1 MPLPQK
7 RERPCKTM
15 RCVACAPGSMANAVT
30 IGRIALSFALMM
42 PVAFSLAF
50 FLVYALAGLTDML
63 DGCVARRAN
72 SVSELGARLDS
83 IADLALAVVCL
94 EKVLPVIDVPAWLW
108 AWIAVIALV
117 KVANVAS
124 GLVVERRL
132 VMLHTSANKVAGI
145 VAFLVPFAIPL
156 FGITAPSTIACT
168 VATFAAV
175 QEGHLI
181 RTGSF
186 SPAVGD

>member
-1 MPLPQK
+1 
-7 RERPCKTM
+7 
-15 RCVACAPGSMANAVT
+15 MANSLT
-30 IGRIALSFALMM
+30 ICRIVLCVVLLITD
-42 PVAFSLAF
+42 AFSPAF
-50 FLVYALAGLTDML
+50 FLAYALAGLTDML
-63 DGCVARRAN
+63 DGYVARKTN
-72 SVSELGARLDS
+72 SASELGTRLDS
-83 IADLALAVVCL
+83 IADLVLVIVCL
-94 EKVLPVIDVPAWLW
+94 EKLLPAIDVPIWLRAWV
-108 AWIAVIALV
+108 AAIAIV
-117 KVANVAS
+117 KVVNMAS

-132 VMLHTSANKVAGI
+132 VMPHTVANKVAGL

>member
-1 MPLPQK
+1 
-7 RERPCKTM
+7 
-15 RCVACAPGSMANAVT
+15 MANSLTICRIVLCVVLLVT
-30 IGRIALSFALMM
+30 D
-42 PVAFSLAF
+42 AFSPAF
-50 FLVYALAGLTDML
+50 FLAYALAGLTDML
-63 DGCVARRAN
+63 DGYVARKTN
-72 SVSELGARLDS
+72 SASELGTRLDS
-83 IADLALAVVCL
+83 IADLVLVIVCL
-94 EKVLPVIDVPAWLW
+94 EKLLPAIDVPIWLW
-108 AWIAVIALV
+108 AWVAAIAIV
-117 KVANVAS
+117 KVVNMAS

-132 VMLHTSANKVAGI
+132 VMPHTVANKVAGL

>member
-1 MPLPQK
+1 
-7 RERPCKTM
+7 M
-15 RCVACAPGSMANAVT
+15 RCVARAPGSMANAVT

-108 AWIAVIALV
+108 AWIAAIALV

-132 VMLHTSANKVAGI
+132 VMLHTSANKVAGL
-145 VAFLVPFAIPL
+145 VAFLVPFAVPL
-156 FGITAPSTIACT
+156 FGIIAPSTIACT

>member
-1 MPLPQK
+1 
-7 RERPCKTM
+7 
-15 RCVACAPGSMANAVT
+15 MANSLTICRIVLCVVLLVT
-30 IGRIALSFALMM
+30 D
-42 PVAFSLAF
+42 AFSPAF
-50 FLVYALAGLTDML
+50 FLAYALAGLTDML
-63 DGCVARRAN
+63 DGYVARKTN
-72 SVSELGARLDS
+72 SASELGTRLDS
-83 IADLALAVVCL
+83 IADLVLVIVCL
-94 EKVLPVIDVPAWLW
+94 EKLLPAIDVPIWLW
-108 AWIAVIALV
+108 AWVAAIAIV
-117 KVANVAS
+117 KVVNMAS

-132 VMLHTSANKVAGI
+132 VMPHTVANKVAGL

-156 FGITAPSTIACT
+156 FGLNAPSIIACT

>member
-1 MPLPQK
+1 
-7 RERPCKTM
+7 
-15 RCVACAPGSMANAVT
+15 MANAIT
-30 IGRIALSFALMM
+30 ICRIALCVVLLITD
-42 PVAFSLAF
+42 AFSPAF
-50 FLVYALAGLTDML
+50 FLVYVLAGLTDML
-63 DGCVARRAN
+63 DGSVARRAN
-72 SVSELGARLDS
+72 SESELGARLDS
-83 IADLALAVVCL
+83 IADLVLATACL
-94 EKVLPVIDVPAWLW
+94 SKLLPAIDVPIWLR
-108 AWIAVIALV
+108 AWIGAIALV

-132 VMLHTSANKVAGI
+132 VMPHTLANKVAGL

-156 FGITAPSTIACT
+156 FGIAAPAIIACA

-186 SPAVGD
+186 GAAVGD

>member
-1 MPLPQK
+1 
-7 RERPCKTM
+7 M

-63 DGCVARRAN
+63 DGYVARKTN
-72 SVSELGARLDS
+72 SASELGARLDS
-83 IADLALAVVCL
+83 IADLVLVIVCL
-94 EKVLPVIDVPAWLW
+94 VKLLPAIDVPKWLRAWV
-108 AWIAVIALV
+108 AAIALV
-117 KVANVAS
+117 KAANVAS
-124 GLVVERRL
+124 GLVVEGRL
-132 VMLHTSANKVAGI
+132 VMLHTSANKVAGL
-145 VAFLVPFAIPL
+145 VVFLVPFVIPL
-156 FGITAPSTIACT
+156 FGIAAPSIIACT
-168 VATFAAV
+168 VATFATV

>member
-1 MPLPQK
+1 MANSLTIC
-7 RERPCKTM
+7 RIVL
-15 RCVACAPGSMANAVT
+15 CVALLIT
-30 IGRIALSFALMM
+30 D
-42 PVAFSLAF
+42 AFSPAF
-50 FLVYALAGLTDML
+50 FLVYTLAGLTDVL
-63 DGCVARRAN
+63 DGYVARKTNLA
-72 SVSELGARLDS
+72 SELGARLDS
-83 IADLALAVVCL
+83 IADLVLFIVCL
-94 EKVLPVIDVPAWLW
+94 VKLLPAIDVPIWLW
-108 AWIAVIALV
+108 AWIAAIALV

-132 VMLHTSANKVAGI
+132 VMLHTSANKVAGL
-145 VAFLVPFAIPL
+145 VAFLVPFAVPL
-156 FGITAPSTIACT
+156 FGIIAPSTIACT

>member
-1 MPLPQK
+1 
-7 RERPCKTM
+7 
-15 RCVACAPGSMANAVT
+15 MANSLT
-30 IGRIALSFALMM
+30 ICRIVLCVVLLITD
-42 PVAFSLAF
+42 AFSPAF
-50 FLVYALAGLTDML
+50 FLAYALAGLTDML
-63 DGCVARRAN
+63 DGYVARKTN
-72 SVSELGARLDS
+72 SASELGTRLDS
-83 IADLALAVVCL
+83 IADLVLVIVCL
-94 EKVLPVIDVPAWLW
+94 EKLLPAIDVPAWLW
-108 AWIAVIALV
+108 AWIAAIAIV
-117 KVANVAS
+117 KVVNMAS

-168 VATFAAV
+168 VATFAAI

>member
-1 MPLPQK
+1 LANSLTIC
-7 RERPCKTM
+7 RIVL
-15 RCVACAPGSMANAVT
+15 CVALLIT
-30 IGRIALSFALMM
+30 E
-42 PVAFSLAF
+42 AFSPTF

-63 DGCVARRAN
+63 DGYVARRTN
-72 SVSELGARLDS
+72 SESELGARLDS
-83 IADLALAVVCL
+83 IADLALATACL
-94 EKVLPVIDVPAWLW
+94 SKLLPVIDVPAWLW
-108 AWIAVIALV
+108 AWIAAIALV

-132 VMLHTSANKVAGI
+132 VMLHTSANKVAGL

-156 FGITAPSTIACT
+156 FGIAAPAIIACA